1 MTDGKWQ
8 LSALSYSRV
17 NQSPEGIL
25 LGLGSLQASKL
36 LQEMMCGSTAR
47 GGTVRN
53 EVVLFTNFID
63 RKVDPPT
70 SNLINFI
77 NKVHTTYVIVT
88 FS

>member
-25 LGLGSLQASKL
+25 FGLGSLQASK

-47 GGTVRN
+47 GWTVRN

-77 NKVHTTYVIVT
+77 NKVHTAYVIVT